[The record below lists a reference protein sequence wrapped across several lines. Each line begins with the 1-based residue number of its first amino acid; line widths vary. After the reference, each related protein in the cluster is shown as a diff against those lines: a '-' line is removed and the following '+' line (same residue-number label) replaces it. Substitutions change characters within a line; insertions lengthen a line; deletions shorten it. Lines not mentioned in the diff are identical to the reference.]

1 MANQFAK
8 IVLFGLLLSGIAFA
22 EDEKAQDEEEKAPD
36 WSVETLTGNWG
47 GTRSSLYEKG
57 VTVELTHKSDFL
69 ENSSGGIQRGSVW
82 LANSEIAVNMDM
94 DKLAGWGATTVFI
107 QYHVQHGDQTKKF
120 NEVYVGSFAGV
131 DNIETG
137 TNTGQFYQA
146 WLQKNSADDKLSLLA
161 GLYAVDSEFYVTD
174 TSGLFIQP
182 PYGMSAEMAPTGQN
196 GPPVFPLGA
205 LAVRVKYASSG
216 FYAQGVL
223 TDGVPGNPNNS
234 HGTHI
239 RLDKGDGTLAV
250 VELGYN
256 TSEEGKS
263 FNKTAVGLW
272 SYSARANDLIDVD
285 ALGNPIR
292 RSDQGFYFLA
302 ERTLRAEQDDPAQGL
317 SGFVRF
323 GAASKDIDRGDPG
336 LADGEPTVDQSGS
349 LGLIYQG
356 LFDGRDDDTAGIAVT
371 TSHAS
376 TKYRDAQLAL
386 GNVADSSETVVEV
399 TYRAQLKPW
408 LAVQPLV
415 QRIINPN
422 MDTTLRD
429 AWVAGMRLEVAF

>member
-1 MANQFAK
+1 MVNQFAK

-22 EDEKAQDEEEKAPD
+22 EEEKAPDDEEKAPD

-47 GTRSSLYEKG
+47 GARSNLYEKG

-69 ENSSGGIQRGSVW
+69 ENSSGGLQRGSVW
-82 LANSEIAVNMDM
+82 LANSEIALNMDM
-94 DKLAGWGATTVFI
+94 DKMAGWGATTIFI
-107 QYHVQHGDQTKKF
+107 QYHVQHGDQAKDF
-120 NEVYVGSFAGV
+120 NGTYVGSFAGV

-137 TNTGQFYQA
+137 ANTGQFYQA

-205 LAVRVKYASSG
+205 LAVRLKYASSG

-223 TDGVPGNPNNS
+223 TDGVPGSLTNS

-239 RLDKGDGTLAV
+239 RLDKGDGTLAI

-263 FNKTAVGLW
+263 YNKTALGLW
-272 SYSARANDLIDVD
+272 GYSARANDQDPANVD

-292 RSDQGFYFLA
+292 RRDQGFYFLA
-302 ERTLRAEQDDPAQGL
+302 ERTLHSEQNDPAQGL

-323 GAASKDIDRGDPG
+323 GTANKDVYQADR
-336 LADGEPTVDQSGS
+336 SGS

-376 TKYRDAQLAL
+376 SKYRQLNAS
-386 GNVADSSETVVEV
+386 DSSETVVEL

-408 LAVQPLV
+408 LAVQPMV

-422 MDTTLRD
+422 MVTTLRD
-429 AWVAGMRLEVAF
+429 EWVAGMRLEVAF